1 MLGKAGEA
9 VEVNRKQLLID
20 SSLDCGENMDYI
32 SLDEI
37 KDKLDFFN
45 KMYDVVRLIDPLEK
59 KVLEYRDSAL
69 TVIEGADSCYSY
81 WENGRICD
89 NCISLRAHLEN
100 RSFVKMEKQKN
111 FVLLITA
118 MPIEKE
124 GRPAVLELLK
134 NTTDTMLVGSGDYN
148 NGEMMFQFVQE
159 LNDAVIRDPLTSLY
173 NRRFLEERLPVDI
186 VTATMS
192 HLPLSVCF
200 IDLDNF
206 KLINDL
212 YGHET
217 GDSSIRAISEVIQQ
231 NVQFGN
237 AWAAR
242 YGGDEF
248 ILVFPDT
255 DEKQARLILERI
267 QREVAG
273 IAIKRKK
280 AGPRLNI
287 SYGIETMRETP
298 MTAREMLR
306 SADEKMYRVKDLKNY
321 S

>member
-1 MLGKAGEA
+1 
-9 VEVNRKQLLID
+9 
-20 SSLDCGENMDYI
+20 MDHI

-59 KVLEYRDSAL
+59 KVLEYRNSGL
-69 TVIEGADSCYSY
+69 TAIEGADPCYSY

-89 NCISLRAHLEN
+89 NCISIRAHLEN
-100 RSFVKMEKQKN
+100 RSFVKMEKKQN
-111 FVLLITA
+111 SVLLITA
-118 MPIEKE
+118 MPIENA

-134 NTTDTMLVGSGDYN
+134 NATDTMLIGTGDYN

-186 VTATMS
+186 ITASMT

-217 GDSSIRAISEVIQQ
+217 GDSSIRAISEVIRR

-248 ILVFPDT
+248 ILIFPDT

>member
-1 MLGKAGEA
+1 M
-9 VEVNRKQLLID
+9 
-20 SSLDCGENMDYI
+20 
-32 SLDEI
+32 
-37 KDKLDFFN
+37 
-45 KMYDVVRLIDPLEK
+45 
-59 KVLEYRDSAL
+59 LEYRNSGL
-69 TVIEGADSCYSY
+69 TAIEGADPCYSY

-89 NCISLRAHLEN
+89 NCISIRAHLEN
-100 RSFVKMEKQKN
+100 RSFVKMEKKQN
-111 FVLLITA
+111 SVLLITA
-118 MPIEKE
+118 MPIENA

-134 NTTDTMLVGSGDYN
+134 NATDTMLIGTGDYN

-159 LNDAVIRDPLTSLY
+159 LNDAIIRDPLTSLY

-186 VTATMS
+186 ITATMT

-217 GDSSIRAISEVIQQ
+217 GDSSIRAISEVIRR

-248 ILVFPDT
+248 ILIFPDT

-280 AGPRLNI
+280 AGPCLNI

>member
-1 MLGKAGEA
+1 MLIE
-9 VEVNRKQLLID
+9 
-20 SSLDCGENMDYI
+20 SSLDCGENMDHI

-59 KVLEYRDSAL
+59 KVLEYRNSGL
-69 TVIEGADSCYSY
+69 TAIEGADPCYSY

-89 NCISLRAHLEN
+89 NCISIRAHLEN
-100 RSFVKMEKQKN
+100 RSFVKMEKKQN
-111 FVLLITA
+111 SVLLITA
-118 MPIEKE
+118 MPIENA

-134 NTTDTMLVGSGDYN
+134 NATDTMLIGTGDYN

-186 VTATMS
+186 ITASMT

-217 GDSSIRAISEVIQQ
+217 GDSSIRAISEVIRR

-248 ILVFPDT
+248 ILIFPDT

>member
-1 MLGKAGEA
+1 
-9 VEVNRKQLLID
+9 
-20 SSLDCGENMDYI
+20 MDHI

-59 KVLEYRDSAL
+59 KVLEYRNSGL
-69 TVIEGADSCYSY
+69 TAIEGADPCYSY

-89 NCISLRAHLEN
+89 NCISIRAHLEN
-100 RSFVKMEKQKN
+100 RSFVKMEKKQN
-111 FVLLITA
+111 SVLLITA
-118 MPIEKE
+118 MPIENA

-134 NTTDTMLVGSGDYN
+134 NATDTMLIGTGDYN

-159 LNDAVIRDPLTSLY
+159 LNDAIIRDPLTSLY

-186 VTATMS
+186 ITATMT

-217 GDSSIRAISEVIQQ
+217 GDSSIRAISEVIRR

-248 ILVFPDT
+248 ILIFPDT

>member
-1 MLGKAGEA
+1 MLIE
-9 VEVNRKQLLID
+9 
-20 SSLDCGENMDYI
+20 SSLDCGENMDHI

-59 KVLEYRDSAL
+59 KVLEYRNSGL
-69 TVIEGADSCYSY
+69 TAIEGADPCYSY

-89 NCISLRAHLEN
+89 NCISIRAHLEN
-100 RSFVKMEKQKN
+100 RSFVKMEKKQN
-111 FVLLITA
+111 SVLLITA
-118 MPIEKE
+118 MPIENA

-134 NTTDTMLVGSGDYN
+134 NATDTMLIGTGDYN
-148 NGEMMFQFVQE
+148 NGEMMFQFIQE

-186 VTATMS
+186 ITASMT

-217 GDSSIRAISEVIQQ
+217 GDSSIRAISEVIRR

-248 ILVFPDT
+248 ILIFPDT

>member
-1 MLGKAGEA
+1 
-9 VEVNRKQLLID
+9 
-20 SSLDCGENMDYI
+20 MDHI

-59 KVLEYRDSAL
+59 KVLEYRNSGL
-69 TVIEGADSCYSY
+69 TAIEGADPCYSY

-89 NCISLRAHLEN
+89 NCISIRAHLEN
-100 RSFVKMEKQKN
+100 RSFVKMEKKQN
-111 FVLLITA
+111 SVLLITA
-118 MPIEKE
+118 MPIENA

-134 NTTDTMLVGSGDYN
+134 NATDTMLIGTGDYN

-159 LNDAVIRDPLTSLY
+159 LNDAIIRDPLTSLY

-186 VTATMS
+186 ITATMT

-217 GDSSIRAISEVIQQ
+217 GDSSIRAISEVIRR

-248 ILVFPDT
+248 ILIFPDT

-280 AGPRLNI
+280 AGLRLNI

>member
-1 MLGKAGEA
+1 MLIE
-9 VEVNRKQLLID
+9 
-20 SSLDCGENMDYI
+20 SSLDCGENMDHI

-59 KVLEYRDSAL
+59 KVLEYRNSGL
-69 TVIEGADSCYSY
+69 TAIEGADPCYSY

-89 NCISLRAHLEN
+89 NCISIRAHLEN
-100 RSFVKMEKQKN
+100 RSFVKMEKKQN
-111 FVLLITA
+111 SVLLITA
-118 MPIEKE
+118 MPIENA

-134 NTTDTMLVGSGDYN
+134 NATDTMLIGTGDYN

-159 LNDAVIRDPLTSLY
+159 LNDAIIRDPLTSLY

-186 VTATMS
+186 VTATMT

-217 GDSSIRAISEVIQQ
+217 GDSSIRAISEVIRR

-248 ILVFPDT
+248 ILIFPDT

>member
-1 MLGKAGEA
+1 
-9 VEVNRKQLLID
+9 
-20 SSLDCGENMDYI
+20 MDYI

-59 KVLEYRDSAL
+59 KVLEYRNSAL
-69 TVIEGADSCYSY
+69 TAIDGADPCYSY

-89 NCISLRAHLEN
+89 NCISIRAHLEN
-100 RSFVKMEKQKN
+100 RSFVKMEKKQN
-111 FVLLITA
+111 SVLLITA
-118 MPIEKE
+118 MPIENA

-134 NTTDTMLVGSGDYN
+134 NATDTMLIGSGDYN
-148 NGEMMFQFVQE
+148 NGEMMYQFVQE

-186 VTATMS
+186 ITATMS

-217 GDSSIRAISEVIQQ
+217 GDSSIRSISEVIRR

-248 ILVFPDT
+248 ILIFPDT

>member
-1 MLGKAGEA
+1 
-9 VEVNRKQLLID
+9 
-20 SSLDCGENMDYI
+20 MDHI

-59 KVLEYRDSAL
+59 KVLEYRNSGL
-69 TVIEGADSCYSY
+69 TAIEGADPCYSY

-89 NCISLRAHLEN
+89 NCISIRAHLEN
-100 RSFVKMEKQKN
+100 RSFVKMEKKQN
-111 FVLLITA
+111 SVLLITA
-118 MPIEKE
+118 MPIENA

-134 NTTDTMLVGSGDYN
+134 NATDTMLIGTGDYN
-148 NGEMMFQFVQE
+148 NGEMMFQFIQE

-186 VTATMS
+186 ITASMT

-217 GDSSIRAISEVIQQ
+217 GDSSIRAISEVIRR

-248 ILVFPDT
+248 ILIFPDT